1 MGRHLEVGIRTSIF
15 RGPPALRYFRR
26 EIQMPVLNLGR
37 EFPLKQFDA
46 EISPNDMMFDTS
58 KHYVEVILS
67 ALKLLD
73 YAAGKGFTPAAGP
86 RTILDLPCGYG
97 RVARGLRS
105 QFPDADM
112 TVCDIDRDA
121 VDFCARKFQATGVY
135 GTSDFE
141 RMEIGRSFDVIWVG
155 SLVTHFSADQTIK
168 FIRCMMRHLSE
179 DGLLVFTTLAGTVHL
194 PFTVLNKV
202 QSGYRKNK
210 ILRKHFI
217 RMIIDWKMKYNVLP
231 NMHTQLRA
239 VGYGYKDDPR
249 FPGTGYGHSLISRR
263 WIEGFFAR
271 EAYTMVDYVER
282 GWDNYQDVIFVK
294 KNKVDC

>member
-1 MGRHLEVGIRTSIF
+1 MF
-15 RGPPALRYFRR
+15 MPAPKSLFRR

-37 EFPLKQFDA
+37 DFPLKQFEA

-58 KHYVEVILS
+58 KHYVAVILS

-73 YAAGKGFTPAAGP
+73 YAADKGFTPAAGP
-86 RTILDLPCGYG
+86 RAILDLPCGYG

-105 QFPDADM
+105 RFPDAEM

-121 VDFCARKFQATGVY
+121 VDFCARKFKATGFY

-141 RMEIGRSFDVIWVG
+141 RMEIGRSFDLIWVG
-155 SLVTHFSADQTIK
+155 SLVTHLTADQTIK

-179 DGLLVFTTLAGTVHL
+179 DGVLIFTTLAGTVHL
-194 PFTVLNKV
+194 TFTAVSKV

-210 ILRKHFI
+210 IPRKHFI
-217 RMIIDWKMKYNVLP
+217 NTIKDWKMKYKVLSK
-231 NMHTQLRA
+231 MHTQLRA
-239 VGYGYKDDPR
+239 VGYGYQDDPR
-249 FPGTGYGHSLISRR
+249 CPGTGYGHSLISRR
-263 WIEGFFAR
+263 WIEEFFAG
-271 EAYTMVDYVER
+271 ETSIVINYVER

-294 KNKVDC
+294 KTKSYS